1 MPQGASNLTI
11 GALAQAAG
19 VHVETVRFYQRR
31 GLLPLPKRAYGSI
44 RRYGHDALMRLRFI
58 KSAQRLGFSLDE
70 VAGLLRLEDGD
81 HCDEVREQAEHRLA
95 DVRSRLRE
103 LRRMEAALQA
113 LIRDCR
119 QPHAARRCPLIEA
132 LQEDFP
138 VAAVSSKA
146 RNRIQEKHN
155 G

>member
-1 MPQGASNLTI
+1 MSQGTSNLTI
-11 GALAQAAG
+11 GALARAAG

-95 DVRSRLRE
+95 DVRLRLRE

-132 LQEDFP
+132 LQGDFP

-146 RNRIQEKHN
+146 RNRLQEKHN

>member
-95 DVRSRLRE
+95 DVRSRL
-103 LRRMEAALQA
+103 
-113 LIRDCR
+113 
-119 QPHAARRCPLIEA
+119 H
-132 LQEDFP
+132 
-138 VAAVSSKA
+138 
-146 RNRIQEKHN
+146 
-155 G
+155 